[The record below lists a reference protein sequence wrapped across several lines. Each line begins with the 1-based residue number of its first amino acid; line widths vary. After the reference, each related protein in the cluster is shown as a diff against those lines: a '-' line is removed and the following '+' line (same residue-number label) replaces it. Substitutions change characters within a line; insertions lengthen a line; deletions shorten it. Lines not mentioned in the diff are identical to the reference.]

1 MELPGRPDGGPGRAR
16 REAPPAGRDR
26 PRRLAPETGRRGD
39 SMPKSM
45 FVNVTAEEENRVAIV
60 ENGVLDVFEIETLSK
75 EHLKGNIFKV
85 VVEGINPALEAA
97 FVNYGGERAGFLP
110 LDEVNFKLYPS
121 RNGGQTGGKGRGA
134 TISRHLEKG
143 MENLVQGIRAA
154 LG

>member
-1 MELPGRPDGGPGRAR
+1 
-16 REAPPAGRDR
+16 
-26 PRRLAPETGRRGD
+26 
-39 SMPKSM
+39 MPKSM

-85 VVEGINPALEAA
+85 IVEGINPALEAA

-110 LDEVNFKLYPS
+110 LDEVNFKVYPS
-121 RNGGQTGGKGRGA
+121 RNGGAPRPLPPA
-134 TISRHLEKG
+134 PPLR
-143 MENLVQGIRAA
+143 